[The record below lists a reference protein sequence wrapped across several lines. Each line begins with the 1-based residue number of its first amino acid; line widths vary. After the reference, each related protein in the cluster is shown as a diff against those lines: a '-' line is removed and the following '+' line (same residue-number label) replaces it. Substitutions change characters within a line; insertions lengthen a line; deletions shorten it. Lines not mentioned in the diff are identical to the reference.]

1 MTEREHAGIAR
12 WERRWLSISGL
23 MSLFFVLLIA
33 YSLATEGAYIA
44 QRSGRTTP
52 DQLTSNPLFAEPG
65 VRIIAP
71 NQYQVTVVAQAF
83 AFSPAE
89 IRLPVGAEVD
99 FFLTS
104 RDVIHGFQIQNTN
117 VNVELLP
124 GEISYLRYTFDKVG
138 EFRLTCNEYCGISHQ
153 NMLGKIIIVSASE
166 FARGSSAESASE
178 ASTATNPG
186 EQIFISNCAAC
197 HQATGEGVTGAFPA
211 VRGHINELL
220 AAEGGRAYLPQLLL
234 GGLQGP
240 IEVAGNSYNG
250 IMPAWRQ
257 LSDEQIAAVL
267 NYSLTAWDAPSD
279 FQPYEASE
287 IAEARNQTLN
297 ANDVYTLR
305 QSLNL
310 GGQ

>member
-33 YSLATEGAYIA
+33 YSLATEGAHIA

-52 DQLTSNPLFAEPG
+52 DQLTSNPLFAAPG
-65 VRIIAP
+65 VRIMAS
-71 NQYQVTVVAQAF
+71 NQFQVTVVAQAF
-83 AFSPAE
+83 AFAPAE

-197 HQATGEGVTGAFPA
+197 HQATGEGVAGAFPA

-220 AAEGGRAYLPQLLL
+220 AAEGGRTYLPQLLL

>member
-1 MTEREHAGIAR
+1 VTHKEHEGIAR

-33 YSLATEGAYIA
+33 HSLATEGAHIA

-65 VRIIAP
+65 VRTMAP

-83 AFSPAE
+83 AFAPAE

-104 RDVIHGFQIQNTN
+104 RDVIHGFQIQDTN

-138 EFRLTCNEYCGISHQ
+138 EFRLSCNEYCGISHQ
-153 NMLGKIIIVSASE
+153 NMLGKIIVMPASQ
-166 FARGSSAESASE
+166 FARGAASE
-178 ASTATNPG
+178 AEVTTDLGQQVFN
-186 EQIFISNCAAC
+186 SNCGAC
-197 HQATGEGVTGAFPA
+197 HQASGEGVAGAFPP
-211 VRGHINELL
+211 VRGHIRELFT
-220 AAEGGRAYLPQLLL
+220 AQGGREYLPKLLL
-234 GGLQGP
+234 NGLQGP
-240 IEVAGNSYNG
+240 IEIAGNTYNG

-267 NYSLTAWDAPSD
+267 NYSLTTWEAPSE

-287 IAEARNQTLN
+287 IAGARNQTLN

-305 QSLNL
+305 QALNL

>member
-23 MSLFFVLLIA
+23 VSLLFVLLIA
-33 YSLATEGAYIA
+33 YSLAFEGAHIA
-44 QRSGRTTP
+44 QRSGRTTT
-52 DQLTSNPLFAEPG
+52 DQLASNPLFAEPG
-65 VRIIAP
+65 VRIMAP
-71 NQYQVTVVAQAF
+71 NHFQVTLVAQAF

-104 RDVIHGFQIQNTN
+104 RDVIHGFQIEDTN

-124 GEISYLRYTFDKVG
+124 GEISYLRYTFDDVG

-153 NMLGKIIIVSASE
+153 NMLGKVVVVSASE
-166 FARGSSAESASE
+166 FARGSSTESASE

-186 EQIFISNCAAC
+186 EQLFNSNCAAC
-197 HQATGEGVTGAFPA
+197 HQATGEGVAGVFPP
-211 VRGHINELL
+211 VRGHVNELL
-220 AAEGGRAYLPQLLL
+220 AAEGGREYLPKLLL
-234 GGLQGP
+234 NGLQGP
-240 IEVAGNSYNG
+240 IEIAGNSYNG
-250 IMPAWRQ
+250 IMPAWKQ

-267 NYSLTAWDAPSD
+267 NYSLTAWGAPSD
-279 FQPYEASE
+279 VQPYEASE
-287 IAEARNQTLN
+287 IAAARQQTLN
-297 ANDVYTLR
+297 ANDVYALR
-305 QSLNL
+305 QALNL